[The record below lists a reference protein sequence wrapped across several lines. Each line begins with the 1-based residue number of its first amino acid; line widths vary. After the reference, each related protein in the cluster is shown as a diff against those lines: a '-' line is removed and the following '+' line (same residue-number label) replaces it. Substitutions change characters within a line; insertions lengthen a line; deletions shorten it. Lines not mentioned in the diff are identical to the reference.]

1 MLNRTVT
8 ENRVLSIDIGVKNF
22 AFCLLR
28 CTTLTIG
35 KGRSKT
41 MSSKWEVEE
50 WKCLNLLDDGE
61 EIEQCEETVKSGK
74 KKGELCGKDS
84 KIVTEDGVH
93 YCSRHNPDKE
103 KYKAIVKKEKKVKD
117 FLLQDLCIKLMDTLN
132 EYPHLLQ
139 ANDVVIEQQLRK
151 SPKNIQMAHLVFS
164 YFVMNGVRNEN
175 SLIEKVRFISAR
187 NKLKVY
193 HGPEIEVKLKDAK
206 ARRKRLAIK
215 YTEYFM
221 SKPGEDLDRR
231 KVWYDYLMKFPKKK
245 DDLSDCF
252 LQGLWWIEQTYN
264 SKKPID
270 RPTASV
276 LIEKAKANL
285 QKKKEE
291 REKAKDQ
298 TTLVSH
304 PDDDNDEENNDN
316 GGEAI
321 DEVEGDNNIE
331 CDNDEEGDS
340 GESDESN
347 ESEESDE
354 SSEESE

>member
-22 AFCLLR
+22 AFCLLK
-28 CTTLTIG
+28 CTTLTVG

-50 WKCLNLLDDGE
+50 WKCLNLLDDGTE
-61 EIEQCEETVKSGK
+61 SEIEHCCETIKSGK
-74 KKGELCGKDS
+74 KKGSVCGKES
-84 KIVTEDGVH
+84 KIVTEDGFN

-103 KYKAIVKKEKKVKD
+103 KYKVIVKKEKKVKD
-117 FLLQDLCIKLMDTLN
+117 FILQDLCIKLMDTLN

-164 YFVMNGVRNEN
+164 YFVMNGVRNED

-193 HGPEIEVKLKDAK
+193 HGPEIEIKLKDAK

-221 SKPGEDLDRR
+221 SKPGEDLAKR

-291 REKAKDQ
+291 REKSKDQ
-298 TTLVSH
+298 STITFVSH
-304 PDDDNDEENNDN
+304 PEDDNGEPDVVDADLISGESESGESEISESQSGESEEESEDEEND
-316 GGEAI
+316 
-321 DEVEGDNNIE
+321 
-331 CDNDEEGDS
+331 
-340 GESDESN
+340 
-347 ESEESDE
+347 
-354 SSEESE
+354 